1 MDGILILLGLFV
13 LFRVLA
19 RKGRPAVNTAQQ
31 NNEDDT
37 VQRPG
42 AAAHSTT
49 FHKYPTAPF
58 TTEQKRKAAQIQEP
72 AYAVPYQRLENVPRQ
87 AMTSSLL
94 KDVMRDAYSGSLN
107 MATSEGVESQ
117 EGKTFTQGMASQEG
131 TDTREPVSGLAQS
144 SIALSPAPA
153 TQATQEHG
161 ILPDT
166 WSGQELVRSFVVSEI
181 LSKPGKW
188 SEHHG

>member
-1 MDGILILLGLFV
+1 M

-42 AAAHSTT
+42 AVAHSTT

-58 TTEQKRKAAQIQEP
+58 STEQKRKAAQKQEP
-72 AYAVPYQRLENVPRQ
+72 AYALPSQRLENVQRQ

-107 MATSEGVESQ
+107 MASSEGAESQ
-117 EGKTFTQGMASQEG
+117 EGKTFTQGMASQES
-131 TDTREPVSGLAQS
+131 TDTREPIGGLAQ
-144 SIALSPAPA
+144 ARTPSPAL
-153 TQATQEHG
+153 ATQEHG
-161 ILPDT
+161 ILPGT
-166 WSGQELVRSFVVSEI
+166 WSGRELVQSFVVSEI
-181 LSKPGKW
+181 LGKPGKW